1 MQFLRFLAVVCLLNF
16 TAEADARERLPSV
29 TNEYQRRKSAG
40 KCSDTTPLL
49 NKLISELEHMK
60 GQIIHEMP
68 KQLTKLRDD
77 LKEVKGQGEEIKKLR
92 DDLKEVKGQ
101 CEEMKKLRDDLK
113 EIKGID
119 IEIREQLKKQETDIQ
134 EIKMSTNYSNSGSS
148 SVCNVQPSL
157 RRIELSVENIANRTQ
172 QISESLQSHD
182 KIVTG
187 KCTLSYVG

>member
-1 MQFLRFLAVVCLLNF
+1 MQFRRFLAVVCLLNF
-16 TAEADARERLPSV
+16 TAEADARERIPSV
-29 TNEYQRRKSAG
+29 TNEIQRRESAG

-68 KQLTKLRDD
+68 EQLTKLLDD

-92 DDLKEVKGQ
+92 DDLKEV
-101 CEEMKKLRDDLK
+101 
-113 EIKGID
+113 KGID

-134 EIKMSTNYSNSGSS
+134 EIKMSTNYSNSVSS